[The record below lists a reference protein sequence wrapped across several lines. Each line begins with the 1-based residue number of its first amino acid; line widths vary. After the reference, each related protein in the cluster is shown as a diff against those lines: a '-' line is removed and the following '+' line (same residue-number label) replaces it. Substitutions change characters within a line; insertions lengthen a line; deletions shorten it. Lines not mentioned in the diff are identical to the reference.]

1 MTIFVLRFCVCW
13 TAEFPELKNGKN
25 GQNVIESAS
34 ITKYAYNAYLGTL
47 QYSKKID
54 PARLYKMIS
63 NLICVARHSEAS
75 TTSEKCLGPPG
86 TPLVF

>member
-63 NLICVARHSEAS
+63 NLICGFDQAIEYFDIFFLKHL
-75 TTSEKCLGPPG
+75 K
-86 TPLVF
+86 